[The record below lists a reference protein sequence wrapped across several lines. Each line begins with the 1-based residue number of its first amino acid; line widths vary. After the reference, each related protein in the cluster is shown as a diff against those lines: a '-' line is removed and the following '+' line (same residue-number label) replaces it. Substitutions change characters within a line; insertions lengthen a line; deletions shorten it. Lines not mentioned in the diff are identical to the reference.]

1 MAVTSK
7 IGTDILVNQTYSS
20 LEGIGISQFR
30 LKREIAWIFD
40 VTQTWQLSRNASNLE
55 NIVMGL

>member
-1 MAVTSK
+1 MVRELVVVTS
-7 IGTDILVNQTYSS
+7 IFGTDFLVNQTYSS

-40 VTQTWQLSRNASNLE
+40 VTQT
-55 NIVMGL
+55 